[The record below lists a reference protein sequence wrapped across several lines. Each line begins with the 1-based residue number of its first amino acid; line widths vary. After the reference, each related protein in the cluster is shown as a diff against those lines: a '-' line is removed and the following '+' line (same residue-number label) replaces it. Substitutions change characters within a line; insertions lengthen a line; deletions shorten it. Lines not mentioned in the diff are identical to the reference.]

1 MTDERWTPRKRLTML
16 NAYRWQRFAAGVE
29 LVRDMPLAELEALAK
44 ALGIPEA
51 RKAE

>member
-1 MTDERWTPRKRLTML
+1 MTDERWTPQKRKAKLD
-16 NAYRWQRFAAGVE
+16 AYKGERFFAGVH
-29 LVRDMPLAELEALAK
+29 LVQDMPLAELEALAK